1 MNALIKPNNHFTKW
15 ITSIFLLMGT
25 FLISS
30 AIYGQAGDLS
40 QIRNGSG
47 QTKNGVLDACGDCW
61 VNGNAGAQNAHYV
74 EGMSIAYRSLIT
86 GLTPGVCY
94 EYEIGYDTYHG
105 AMAIDYLTHF
115 QRLEPHGPFGH
126 PAEVIDPLVFV
137 SGSTKYSMPAQST
150 NTFAIPAPAP
160 SGIASGAYN
169 KDGTPRDVSNQAL
182 TSFNALPA
190 AQRLMTIYNGVI
202 QDINYVSQA
211 TIVIGGADAETR
223 VRIRFQADD
232 DSVVLAWGGHIASRL
247 DWGYSIKQGK
257 LVPLSAAGISGS
269 PYHMRQKA
277 MDRVQCDA
285 NPANATQILEV
296 LTGFGN
302 QDRSLSAAAVVPPP
316 ECPTVPSQTI
326 CAGDGSFTFTI
337 SNPEAGATYTWAI
350 VNDNVG
356 AAFQGGANTGN
367 SVTIVPSSGSTF
379 ETGGTFSLNIT
390 ASLNAIDQLC
400 EGVATGTVE
409 KVVVDATANPT
420 QIDITSAAHSTTL
433 TADIVAGSTDLNNA
447 NYTYQWSIVTA
458 GTSGSLTNA
467 TSRIATYTAGIGDA
481 GSSIT
486 FKVIATQA
494 ADANSPECLDDD
506 EVTITVSSVGA
517 CDVTP
522 QGPVCQG
529 ATTTHNGSPNP
540 IPSTATYTWV
550 LSGYGGAGTTTSTLA
565 SANGGL
571 SMQVNATQSYR
582 ITLNQVYENTAA
594 NTSCYEDVQV
604 IPTPT
609 IATTYNAPDCD
620 ENTFSVTVGSAAK
633 PVVAGASYSITDK
646 NGGAIAGVSPASP
659 YVAPNAN
666 NFDFTNIPA
675 GSGYIVT
682 VTTATASCTASDNC
696 GSPDPSIGRK
706 EETTLT
712 EEAINNKKEEAVA
725 EKGLETF
732 DIELKSGTQVKAM
745 PNPFTDRIRFNLVS
759 GVSGMG
765 SLELF
770 NVMGQKVGVVYQGYI
785 QAGRPF
791 NQEYNVPETN
801 RNALIYVFKVGDQQ
815 VTGKL
820 MGLRQ

>member
-1 MNALIKPNNHFTKW
+1 MNALIKPKKW
-15 ITSIFLLMGT
+15 ITAIILCMGT
-25 FLISS
+25 LLVTS

-47 QTKNGVLDACGDCW
+47 QVKNSVLDACGDCW
-61 VNGNAGAQNAHYV
+61 VNGNAGAQNAHYT

-86 GLTPGVCY
+86 GLTPGTCY
-94 EYEIGYDTYHG
+94 EYEIGYDTYHS

-126 PAEVIDPLVFV
+126 PAEVINPLIFV
-137 SGSTKYSMPAQST
+137 SGSTKYEMPAQST
-150 NTFAIPAPAP
+150 NTFPIPAPAP
-160 SGIASGAYN
+160 SGIASGAFN
-169 KDGTPRDVSNQAL
+169 KDGSPRNVSNQPV
-182 TSFNALPA
+182 TSFNNLPA
-190 AQRLMTIYNGVI
+190 AQREMTIYNGTI
-202 QDINYVSQA
+202 HDINYVSQA

-223 VRIRFQADD
+223 VRIRFYADD
-232 DSVVLAWGGHIASRL
+232 DSVVLAWSGHIASRL
-247 DWGYSIKQGK
+247 DWGYTLKQGK

-277 MDRVQCDA
+277 FDRVTCDA
-285 NPANATQILEV
+285 NPNNPTQV
-296 LTGFGN
+296 LQNISGFGN

-326 CAGDGSFTFTI
+326 CAGDASFTFTI

-356 AAFQGGANTGN
+356 AAFQGGTNTGT
-367 SVTIVPSSGSTF
+367 SVTIVPSGVATTF

-400 EGVATGTVE
+400 VGVATGTVE
-409 KVVVDATANPT
+409 KVVVDATASPT

-458 GTSGSLTNA
+458 GTTGNLTNA

-494 ADANSPECLDDD
+494 ADPNSPECFDDD
-506 EVTITVSSVGA
+506 EVIVAVTSVGT

-529 ATTTHNGSPNP
+529 ATTTHNGSPDP
-540 IPSTATYTWV
+540 KPTTATYTWS
-550 LSGYGGAGTTTSTLA
+550 LSGYGGVGSTTSTLA
-565 SANGGL
+565 SANGGT
-571 SMQVNATQSYR
+571 SMQVNAIQSYR
-582 ITLNQVYENTAA
+582 ITLSQVYENTAA
-594 NTSCYEDVQV
+594 NTSCWEDVQV

-620 ENTFSVTVGSAAK
+620 ENTFSVTVGSGAN
-633 PVVAGASYSITDK
+633 PVIAGASYSITDK
-646 NGGAIAGVSPASP
+646 NGDAILGVSPASP

-696 GSPDPSIGRK
+696 GTPDPSITRK
-706 EETTLT
+706 EDTKLT
-712 EEAINNKKEEAVA
+712 EEAVNTKKEEAVA
-725 EKGLETF
+725 DKGLETF

-791 NQEYNVPETN
+791 NQEYSVPETN
-801 RNALIYVFKVGDQQ
+801 RNSLIYVFKVGDQQ

-820 MGLRQ
+820 IGLRQ